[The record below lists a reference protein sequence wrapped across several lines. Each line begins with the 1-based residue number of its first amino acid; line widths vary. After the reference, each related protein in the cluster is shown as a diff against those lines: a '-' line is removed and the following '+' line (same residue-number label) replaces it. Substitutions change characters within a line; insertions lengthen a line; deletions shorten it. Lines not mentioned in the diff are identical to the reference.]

1 MTPFPTYPAA
11 FGGGLITVTMTNQAP
26 QNFELTWRQRRKRQA
41 DATAAETRDK
51 AAKHRADAGD
61 SLECDGAAS
70 AKAAKPEAKAE
81 DDSGSAFNDEAGD
94 YSEYDDDD
102 DDDDD
107 AARLPHDQEW
117 KDVRQQLIGALTTCT
132 NAFAGIYRNF
142 ILRPPIFRGR
152 EASGVQ
158 PVTGKCHDEASDRSV
173 QPDQRQW
180 SGFVRSTIWRKTKLW
195 HLPPVLLI
203 HGCFSWM
210 HLPQLSQQ
218 GRSFSSLRKRRTW
231 GHYFALSTG
240 FQNTDFF
247 LPNNKHL
254 RRCVLSCAELE
265 QHLRLKGL
273 DAERK

>member
-107 AARLPHDQEW
+107 DAARLPHDQGW

-173 QPDQRQW
+173 QPDQ
-180 SGFVRSTIWRKTKLW
+180 SNG
-195 HLPPVLLI
+195 PVLCAAQSGGRRNYGTCLQ
-203 HGCFSWM
+203 CF
-210 HLPQLSQQ
+210 
-218 GRSFSSLRKRRTW
+218 
-231 GHYFALSTG
+231 
-240 FQNTDFF
+240 
-247 LPNNKHL
+247 
-254 RRCVLSCAELE
+254 
-265 QHLRLKGL
+265 
-273 DAERK
+273 